1 MSGARDG
8 KAAAVA
14 KSPGTSNSG
23 GDCSVGLLSV
33 LRQYV
38 LNVWLS
44 VAAFYRQGGKMP
56 IVVFYKYMWAKNK
69 TLLAK
74 TLVVNYAFQL
84 VLEVLPW
91 WASRRKVGNKLRS
104 SRIKLNYSA
113 CGLVVPVLPFVDA
126 HRPLSYSISC

>member
-1 MSGARDG
+1 MKSPVCV
-8 KAAAVA
+8 AVA
-14 KSPGTSNSG
+14 FAAS
-23 GDCSVGLLSV
+23 

-38 LNVWLS
+38 LNIWF
-44 VAAFYRQGGKMP
+44 AAASFYRQGGKMP
-56 IVVFYKYMWAKNK
+56 IVVFYKYMWANNK

-104 SRIKLNYSA
+104 SRIKLNYSM
-113 CGLVVPVLPFVDA
+113 LIV
-126 HRPLSYSISC
+126 YSLYGIPQLEL